1 MVEFTPVELEAFA
14 RMVKA
19 MLIVDGESSEDEKQ
33 ALAALEE
40 SVGSAIHYWLDR
52 VEPLGKDE
60 FASVA
65 KTITRKE
72 AQQAMY
78 EALFDL
84 SASDQ
89 VVKQEW
95 NLLKVLVDT
104 WNIDVT

>member
-14 RMVKA
+14 RMVTT
-19 MLIVDGESSEDEKQ
+19 MLRVDGEASDAEKQ
-33 ALAALEE
+33 ALATLEE
-40 SVGSAIHYWLDR
+40 SVGSAIHYWLER
-52 VEPLGKDE
+52 AEPISDGEL
-60 FASVA
+60 ANVA

-78 EALFDL
+78 EALYDL

-104 WNIDVT
+104 WDIDA

>member
-1 MVEFTPVELEAFA
+1 MIEFTPVELEAFA
-14 RMVKA
+14 RMVTT
-19 MLIVDGESSEDEKQ
+19 MLRVDGEASDAEKH

-40 SVGSAIHYWLDR
+40 KVGSAIHYWLDR
-52 VEPLGKDE
+52 VEPLAKDE
-60 FASVA
+60 FAAVA

-72 AQQAMY
+72 AQETIY

-95 NLLKVLVDT
+95 DLLKVLVDT